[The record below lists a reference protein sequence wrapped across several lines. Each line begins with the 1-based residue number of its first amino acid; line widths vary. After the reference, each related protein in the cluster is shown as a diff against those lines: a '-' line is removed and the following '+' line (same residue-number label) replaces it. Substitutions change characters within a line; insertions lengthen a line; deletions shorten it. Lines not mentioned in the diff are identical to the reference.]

1 MTTGRGLRGLMRRW
15 LDQPGQPLP
24 LPDLALPTGEGPL
37 VWLRIGA
44 GYDQVGPDDGNVP
57 PALIQLLMQMRR
69 RGLQIAVSRAV
80 GGMPDLSKRG
90 VSSVPDAALSDA
102 QADAQLAAMQPDALL
117 LIGTDLPSPLI
128 DAATA
133 RDIPVIL
140 AETRLTAPKRGW
152 SLPGLGRRSLLSHLT
167 LLLLPDPASRD
178 AALELGAAPERI
190 EVTGPITLTHEPLK
204 HLEAERESLAEAF
217 KGRQIWL
224 AVNVTEAEEDAL
236 IEAQLTV
243 LRYSHRAMLIVL
255 PDDPRRAEAMAA
267 RMTDAGL
274 IVAQRNLDEDPTEE
288 VSVYLADDLFEL
300 GLWYRL
306 APSTFMGTTLYG
318 PTDAARNPFE
328 AASLGSA
335 AIHGPLDGPFS
346 AEWAQLDGAAAAR
359 RVEDAA
365 GLSQAVVALLAADQ
379 AAQIAANA
387 WSVSTGGEGVA
398 NRIAHAVRDTILGDS
413 A

>member
-1 MTTGRGLRGLMRRW
+1 MIAGQGLRGWMRRW
-15 LDQPGQPLP
+15 LDQPGPAPP

-44 GYDQVGPDDGNVP
+44 GYDQTGPDDGSLA

-80 GGMPDLSKRG
+80 GGVPDLATRG
-90 VSSVPDAALSDA
+90 VSSVPDGALSDA
-102 QADAQLAAMQPDALL
+102 MAAAQLAAMNPDAVL
-117 LIGTDLPSPLI
+117 LIGADLPRPLVE
-128 DAATA
+128 AATA

-140 AETRLTAPKRGW
+140 AETRLTAPARAW
-152 SLPGLGRRSLLSHLT
+152 SLPGFGRRSLLAQLT
-167 LLLLPDPASRD
+167 LLLLPDPISRE

-190 EVTGPITLTHEPLK
+190 EVTGPITLTREPLK

-224 AVNVTEAEEDAL
+224 AVCVTEAEEDAL

-318 PTDAARNPFE
+318 PTDAARDPFE

-359 RVEDAA
+359 RVDDAA

>member
-1 MTTGRGLRGLMRRW
+1 MRRW
-15 LDQPGQPLP
+15 LDQPAAALP

-44 GYDQVGPDDGNVP
+44 GYDQVGPDDGNLP

-102 QADAQLAAMQPDALL
+102 QADAQLAAMQPDAVL

-152 SLPGLGRRSLLSHLT
+152 SLPGLGRRSQLSHLT

-236 IEAQLTV
+236 IE
-243 LRYSHRAMLIVL
+243 
-255 PDDPRRAEAMAA
+255 
-267 RMTDAGL
+267 
-274 IVAQRNLDEDPTEE
+274 AQRNLDEDPTEE

-359 RVEDAA
+359 RVDDAA

>member
-1 MTTGRGLRGLMRRW
+1 MRRW
-15 LDQPGQPLP
+15 LDQPDQPLP

-44 GYDQVGPDDGNVP
+44 GYDQVGPEDGNVP

-90 VSSVPDAALSDA
+90 VSSVPDAVLSDA
-102 QADAQLAAMQPDALL
+102 QAAAQLAAMQPDAVLL
-117 LIGTDLPSPLI
+117 VGPDLPGPLI
-128 DAATA
+128 DAASA

-140 AETRLTAPKRGW
+140 AETRLSPPRRGW
-152 SLPGLGRRSLLSHLT
+152 VVPGLGRRSWLSQLT

-178 AALELGAAPERI
+178 AALEMGAPPERI
-190 EVTGPITLTHEPLK
+190 EVTGPITLTREPLK
-204 HLEAERESLAEAF
+204 HLEAERAALAEAF
-217 KGRQIWL
+217 KGRQVWL

-267 RMTDAGL
+267 RMSDAGL
-274 IVAQRNLDEDPTEE
+274 VVAQRNLDEDPTEE

-306 APSTFMGTTLYG
+306 APSTFMGSTLYG
-318 PTDAARNPFE
+318 PTDTARDPFE

-335 AIHGPLDGPFS
+335 AIHGPLDGPYT

>member
-1 MTTGRGLRGLMRRW
+1 MSRVQGLRGLMRRW
-15 LDQPGQPLP
+15 LVQPAPPAPLP
-24 LPDLALPTGEGPL
+24 ELALPSGDGPL

-44 GYDQVGPDDGNVP
+44 GYDQTAPEDGGLA

-80 GGMPDLSKRG
+80 GGMPDLATRG
-90 VSSVPDAALSDA
+90 ISSVPDAVLTEE
-102 QADAQLAAMQPDALL
+102 QARAQLTAMNPQAVL
-117 LIGTDLPSPLI
+117 LIGTDLPRPLI
-128 DAATA
+128 EAAAA

-140 AETRLTAPKRGW
+140 AETRLAAPGRGW
-152 SLPGLGRRSLLSHLT
+152 ALPGFVRRSALSQLT
-167 LLLLPDPASRD
+167 LLLLPDAPSRE

-190 EVTGPITLTHEPLK
+190 EVTGPITLTREPLK

-224 AVNVTEAEEDAL
+224 AICVTEAEEEAV

-274 IVAQRNLDEDPTEE
+274 VVAQRNYDEDPTEE

-318 PTDAARNPFE
+318 PTDHARDPFE

-335 AIHGPLDGPFS
+335 AIHGPLDGPFA

-365 GLSQAVVALLAADQ
+365 GLAQAVVALLAADQ
-379 AAQIAANA
+379 AAQIATNA

-398 NRIAHAVRDTILGDS
+398 NRIAHAIRDTILGDP

>member
-1 MTTGRGLRGLMRRW
+1 MRRW
-15 LDQPGQPLP
+15 LDQPAAALP

-44 GYDQVGPDDGNVP
+44 GYDQTGPDDGSLA

-80 GGMPDLSKRG
+80 GGMPDLATRG

-102 QADAQLAAMQPDALL
+102 QAAAQLAAMQPDAVL
-117 LIGTDLPSPLI
+117 LIGTDLPRPLI

-140 AETRLTAPKRGW
+140 TETRLIAPKRGW
-152 SLPGLGRRSLLSHLT
+152 ALPSLGRRSLLSQLT

-178 AALELGAAPERI
+178 AALEMGAAPERI
-190 EVTGPITLTHEPLK
+190 EVTGPITLTREPLK

-224 AVNVTEAEEDAL
+224 AICVTEAEEEAL

-255 PDDPRRAEAMAA
+255 PDDPRRSEAMAA
-267 RMTDAGL
+267 RMNEAGL
-274 IVAQRNLDEDPTEE
+274 VVAQRYYDEDPTDE
-288 VSVYLADDLFEL
+288 VSVYLADDPFEM

-306 APSTFMGTTLYG
+306 APSTFMGTTLFG
-318 PTDAARNPFE
+318 PTDAARDPFE

-335 AIHGPLDGPFS
+335 AIHGPLDGPFA
-346 AEWAQLDGAAAAR
+346 AEWAQLDGAGAAR
-359 RVEDAA
+359 RVEDSA

-379 AAQIAANA
+379 AALVATNA

-398 NRIAHAVRDTILGDS
+398 NRIAHAVRDTILGEPI
-413 A
+413 